1 MADQPDVLFLVLD
14 SMRRDRV
21 STYGHHRKT
30 TPTLDALAKRAS
42 VFENAFTPAPWT
54 LPSHCSMFTGLFPS
68 EHGVT
73 NGFTDRD
80 LRLAEE
86 FTTVTERLAER
97 GYRTAGFSNNPW
109 VGKLSGL
116 DRGFDEYVEWNLEIG
131 VEGDAD
137 LHTRRERL
145 YSRGNTW
152 LGHASRQPLFALK
165 RPFFTSSLTDRA
177 KRWFDYTSGSDDPTF
192 TFMNLMEAHSPY
204 FPPKDAFRKLGLK
217 APNELEP
224 RLLNTRLL
232 AYVLG
237 TRDLGD
243 DERERVLEF
252 YDAALRYQDAKV
264 NGLLTMLDEQGR
276 LDDTLVV
283 VCADHGK
290 TLGEY
295 DRDGTPPHYV
305 RDINVNVPL
314 LVKWPGQNE
323 GERVEAPVDLTDL
336 HELLLGEAESSEAW
350 ADDDVA
356 LTEDHVPHT
365 GRASKPV
372 THWRVL
378 SDSEF
383 KYARSEEGE
392 EFVFERRGDA
402 DPANRKPNG
411 ERLVEADE
419 AMLAEARRRL
429 DERIETLNESAG
441 VADDADGEL
450 DGDVQAQLRDLGY
463 L

>member
-1 MADQPDVLFLVLD
+1 MTDQPDVLFLILD

-30 TPTLDALAKRAS
+30 TPTLDALADRAS

-68 EHGVT
+68 EHGIT
-73 NGFTDRD
+73 NGFTDRS
-80 LRLAEE
+80 LRLADE
-86 FTTVTERLAER
+86 FTTVTERLDDR

-116 DRGFDEYVEWNLEIG
+116 NRGFDEYVEWNLEVS

-137 LHTRRERL
+137 LHTGREKL
-145 YSRGNTW
+145 YSRGHKW

-177 KRWFDYTSGSDDPTF
+177 KRWFDHTSGRDEPTF

-224 RLLNTRLL
+224 RLLNTKLL

-237 TRDLGD
+237 KRDLAD

-264 NGLLTMLDEQGR
+264 NELLTMLDEQGR

-295 DRDGTPPHYV
+295 DRDGSPPHYI

-314 LVKWPGQNE
+314 LVKWPGQSE
-323 GERVEAPVDLTDL
+323 GERVETPVNLTDL
-336 HELLLGEAESSEAW
+336 HELLLGEADSSEAW
-350 ADDDVA
+350 ADDDVS
-356 LTEDHVPHT
+356 LVEDHIPHT
-365 GRASKPV
+365 GRSSKPV
-372 THWRVL
+372 TRWRVL
-378 SDSEF
+378 ADPEF
-383 KYARSEEGE
+383 KYARGE
-392 EFVFERRGDA
+392 DGQEFVFERRGEA

-411 ERLVEADE
+411 ERVVEADD
-419 AMLAEARRRL
+419 AMLEEARRRL
-429 DERIETLNESAG
+429 DERIEALEESAG
-441 VADDADGEL
+441 VAGDADGEL